1 MWYGQ
6 RMRNSDLPA
15 ADERDDK
22 PRVGR
27 PTTYAPRFCDLVIEA
42 GARGESEVGMAV
54 ACGVPRVTMRG
65 WAKQHPEFSTAL
77 LMAKD
82 LSQKWWEDAARSG
95 HAQSVIG
102 PTIWK
107 HSVASRFREDYGE
120 RQVIEQTVR
129 DAADVTKLTDEELE
143 AEIAQIEAQRAAR
156 DQAQTAAREA
166 RARDKNR

>member
-1 MWYGQ
+1 M
-6 RMRNSDLPA
+6 PKA
-15 ADERDDK
+15 
-22 PRVGR
+22 GR
-27 PTTYAPRFCDLVIEA
+27 PSTYDPRFCEIVIEA

-54 ACGVPRVTMRG
+54 ACGLPRVTMRG

-120 RQVIEQTVR
+120 RQIIDQTVR
-129 DAADVTKLTDEELE
+129 GRADVRNLTDEELD
-143 AEIAQIEAQRAAR
+143 AEIAHLEAGRVSLDAAK
-156 DQAQTAAREA
+156 DAAN
-166 RARDKNR
+166 RARGRRKAG

>member
-1 MWYGQ
+1 MSEQHATPTGQ
-6 RMRNSDLPA
+6 SGDT
-15 ADERDDK
+15 

-27 PTTYAPRFCDLVIEA
+27 PSTYDPRFCDVVIEA
-42 GARGESEVGMAV
+42 GAQGESEVGMAV

-129 DAADVTKLTDEELE
+129 DGADLTKLTDEELE
-143 AEIAQIEAQRAAR
+143 AEIAEIEAQRVVRDKAR
-156 DQAQTAAREA
+156 AAAREA
-166 RARDKNR
+166 RQRMKER

>member
-1 MWYGQ
+1 M
-6 RMRNSDLPA
+6 PKA
-15 ADERDDK
+15 
-22 PRVGR
+22 GR
-27 PTTYAPRFCDLVIEA
+27 PSTYDPRFCEIVIEA

-54 ACGVPRVTMRG
+54 ACGLPRVTMRG

-82 LSQKWWEDAARSG
+82 LSQKWWEGAARSG

-120 RQVIEQTVR
+120 RQIIDQTVR
-129 DAADVTKLTDEELE
+129 GRADVRNLTDDDLD
-143 AEIAQIEAQRAAR
+143 AEIAHLEAGRVSLDAAK
-156 DQAQTAAREA
+156 DAAN
-166 RARDKNR
+166 RARGRRKAG

>member
-1 MWYGQ
+1 MS
-6 RMRNSDLPA
+6 SDRAGSA
-15 ADERDDK
+15 ANK
-22 PRVGR
+22 ATAPRVGR
-27 PTTYAPRFCDLVIEA
+27 PSTYDPRYCEIIIEA

-120 RQVIEQTVR
+120 RQIIDQTVR
-129 DAADVTKLTDEELE
+129 DGADVRSLTDEELE
-143 AEIAQIEAQRAAR
+143 TEIAEYERRRATL
-156 DQAQTAAREA
+156 DEA
-166 RARDKNR
+166 RADANRARQQARNE

>member
-1 MWYGQ
+1 
-6 RMRNSDLPA
+6 MRNSDQPT
-15 ADERDDK
+15 ADRSDDR

-27 PTTYAPRFCDLVIEA
+27 PTTYDPRFCEVVIEA

-143 AEIAQIEAQRAAR
+143 AEIAELEARR
-156 DQAQTAAREA
+156 RERYLAQTAARAA
-166 RARDKNR
+166 RARARNG